1 VRVQEVSSCHL
12 KTCPYFT
19 CAICPKITAEE
30 HQHSD
35 FFYPGIGWLHRGLE
49 VTSVFQTKR
58 ERKIKLHV
66 QIYSEK

>member
-1 VRVQEVSSCHL
+1 MSPENMPLFYMCDLS
-12 KTCPYFT
+12 KN
-19 CAICPKITAEE
+19 
-30 HQHSD
+30 HSRGTSALR

-66 QIYSEK
+66 QTYSEK